1 MSLQERCYSSW
12 GRRLVDFSSERRF
25 FASRRRRT
33 EPRVGFV
40 FRRRGG
46 GGASASRNRVAMRSR
61 ASVRLRT
68 CERCVDALTVRTV
81 PSKRC
86 SRLRKMRR
94 RWASESDAHAAMSME
109 SCTLLSVV
117 LTPWPPG
124 TDAFAN
130 RSVRSAAA
138 TTRPPGIPGPGAMGQ
153 VLHAQHPTFTL
164 GPKTRQ
170 LGKG

>member
-1 MSLQERCYSSW
+1 MSLQDRCYGSR

-40 FRRRGG
+40 FRRGGG
-46 GGASASRNRVAMRSR
+46 GGASASRNRAAMRSR
-61 ASVRLRT
+61 ASARLRT
-68 CERCVDALTVRTV
+68 CERCVDALTVSTV
-81 PSKRC
+81 PSRRC
-86 SRLRKMRR
+86 SRLWRARR
-94 RWASESDAHAAMSME
+94 RWASESDAHVAMSME

-124 TDAFAN
+124 PDAFAN

-138 TTRPPGIPGPGAMGQ
+138 TTRPPGIPGKGFFAPTRRRVQ
-153 VLHAQHPTFTL
+153 VQRV
-164 GPKTRQ
+164 TRY
-170 LGKG
+170 GCGG